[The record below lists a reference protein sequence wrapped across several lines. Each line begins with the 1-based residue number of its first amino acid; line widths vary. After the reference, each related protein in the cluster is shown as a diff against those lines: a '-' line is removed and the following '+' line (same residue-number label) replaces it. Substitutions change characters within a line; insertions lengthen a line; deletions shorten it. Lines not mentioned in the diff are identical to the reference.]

1 MHATRLSCVRHV
13 TPLNLCD
20 SFAWITQH
28 MKMHPLTLG
37 LLHAMAA
44 TTLFTFAA
52 PLRAQETASAPAVAT
67 AAAVELDKVVVTG
80 EITYRDRS
88 DATAPVLSYG
98 LDYFQRFEPRTVG
111 DMLKRVSS
119 VAFVSDVLEYDGAR
133 LRGMDPGYTQ
143 ILINGKKVPG
153 SGPDRSFFVDRIPAE
168 VVERVEIVRSPS
180 ANRSGDA
187 VAGAINIV
195 LRDAYEFDGG
205 YLRLGASHFDDGEV
219 KPTAAAVFGGEAAGG
234 RLLGGISHQG
244 RYNPK
249 NKVSLRFD
257 EPGGD
262 FDNREDQTDT
272 RDGDD
277 NSLNLSYVRDFG
289 TGKFSLSGLYVRT
302 DRTET
307 EHSLEYN
314 DRTSTSRDNL
324 LSENNQVE
332 DIRQDNFTFKGDVE
346 FDMAGGRT
354 AIDASFARFDDD
366 TVSTEEEVGY
376 DDDDTPPS
384 WDGFEG
390 TRTITALRDDEAGFT
405 LVHKRGLGG
414 AKMEFGVDYTGKD
427 RDLDLSVSE
436 VEAEDEG
443 EPLPPYEEFDVT
455 RSTIE
460 ERRLDPYLM
469 FSGKGGR
476 FDWEAGLRYETTKTD
491 ITADGDTYDNDYSE
505 LLPSAHLRWN
515 IGDVNRVSLSLAR
528 TVRRPNFDHVTP
540 VFLEGEFGDNDFIGN
555 PALEQET
562 ANGVDLGFEHRLG
575 RRGVV
580 GINAFYRDVKDLIEL
595 VNTGE
600 PSETALED
608 FEEDVE
614 EFLDENPGA
623 DPTTPGYPEFDPDSF
638 LFTAANVG
646 DGKVYGLEFDL
657 STPLGAIGLDDTGVF
672 FNYSWLKSRVTDA
685 LGQRRFNDQARTVLN
700 IGVIQDIQVWNA
712 TIGFSYRRQGGAYSR
727 VLAEEVGTTY
737 GADLEAFVEK
747 RFGDSWS
754 VRLTGTNLLNATK
767 DETFHKFDT
776 LADQIGRDYDEYELE
791 SEESGPVFQ
800 LVARYAF

>member
-1 MHATRLSCVRHV
+1 
-13 TPLNLCD
+13 
-20 SFAWITQH
+20 
-28 MKMHPLTLG
+28 MKKHLLALG
-37 LLHAMAA
+37 LLQAISVLALSPA
-44 TTLFTFAA
+44 L
-52 PLRAQETASAPAVAT
+52 AQTTASEAADATAPAAMGAADSAT
-67 AAAVELDKVVVTG
+67 ELDKVVVTG
-80 EITYRDRS
+80 QIIYRDRT
-88 DATAPVLSYG
+88 DDIAPVLSYD

-111 DMLKRVSS
+111 DMLKRVPS
-119 VAFVSDVLEYDGAR
+119 VSFLSDMLEYDGAR

-153 SGPDRSFFVDRIPAE
+153 GGQDRSFFVDRIPAE

-205 YLRLGASHFDDGEV
+205 YVRLGASHFHDGEV
-219 KPTAAAVFGGEAAGG
+219 KPSAAFVMGGEAAGG
-234 RLLGGISHQG
+234 RLLGGVSHQG

-249 NKVSLRFD
+249 QKVSLRFD

-262 FDNREDQTDT
+262 LDNREDQSDT
-272 RDGDD
+272 RDGKDD
-277 NSLNLSYVRDFG
+277 SANLSYMRDFG
-289 TGKFSLSGLYVRT
+289 TGRFSLSGLYVRT

-307 EHSLEYN
+307 EHSREYN
-314 DRTSTSRDNL
+314 DRTSTATDNL
-324 LSENNQVE
+324 LSVNDQVE
-332 DIRQDNFTFKGDVE
+332 DIRQDNYNLKGDVE

-354 AIDASFARFDDD
+354 EIDASFARFDDD

-390 TRTITALRDDEAGFT
+390 TRTITALRDDEIG
-405 LVHKRGLGG
+405 LDLGHKRSFGS
-414 AKMEFGVDYTGKD
+414 AKMEFGIDYTGKQ
-427 RDLDLSVSE
+427 RDFDLSVSE

-443 EPLPPYEEFDVT
+443 EPLPPYEEFELT
-455 RSTIE
+455 RSSIE
-460 ERRLDPYLM
+460 ERRVDPYLM

-476 FDWEAGLRYETTKTD
+476 FEWEAGLRYETTKVD
-491 ITADGDTYDNDYSE
+491 IEADGEKFANDYSE

-515 IGDVNRVSLSLAR
+515 LGDTKRVSLSLAR
-528 TVRRPNFDHVTP
+528 TVRRPNFNHVTP
-540 VFLEGEFGDNDFIGN
+540 VFLEGESGDNDFIGN
-555 PALEQET
+555 PQLEQET

-575 RRGVV
+575 RRGVIGV
-580 GINAFYRDVKDLIEL
+580 NAFYRDVQDLIEI

-608 FEEDVE
+608 YEDE
-614 EFLDENPGA
+614 IAEFLDENPGA
-623 DPTTPGYPEFDPDSF
+623 GPATPGYPEFDPDSF
-638 LFTAANVG
+638 LFTPANVG

-657 STPLGAIGLDDTGVF
+657 STPLSAIGLDDTGVF
-672 FNYSWLKSRVTDA
+672 FNYSWLKSKVTDA
-685 LGQRRFNDQARTVLN
+685 LGERRFNDQARTVLN
-700 IGVIQDIQVWNA
+700 VGVIQDIQVWNA

-727 VLAEEVGTTY
+727 VLAEEVETTY

-747 RFGDSWS
+747 RFGESWS
-754 VRLTGTNLLNATK
+754 VRLTGTNLLDASK

-776 LADQIGRDYDEYELE
+776 LGDQVDRDYDEYEIE
-791 SEESGPVFQ
+791 SEKSGPVLQ
-800 LVARYAF
+800 LVVRYAF

>member
-13 TPLNLCD
+13 TPLNLRD

-44 TTLFTFAA
+44 TTLLTFAA

-427 RDLDLSVSE
+427 RDLDRSVSE

-455 RSTIE
+455 RSRIE

-754 VRLTGTNLLNATK
+754 VRLTGTNLLNAIK

-776 LADQIGRDYDEYELE
+776 LADQIDRDYDEYELE
-791 SEESGPVFQ
+791 SEEAGRVFQ